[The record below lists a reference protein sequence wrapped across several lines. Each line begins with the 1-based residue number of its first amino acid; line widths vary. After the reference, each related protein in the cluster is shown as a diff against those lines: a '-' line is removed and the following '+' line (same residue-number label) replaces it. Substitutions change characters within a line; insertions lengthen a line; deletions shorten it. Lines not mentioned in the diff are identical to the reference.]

1 VKEANSMDFFEGIG
15 HGGWERR
22 NNLKRQNERLSK
34 HECCGAYAREEKNWA
49 LIYDKLTVSE

>member
-1 VKEANSMDFFEGIG
+1 MDFFEGIG